1 MKTMKQFLL
10 ITFLFISVLGKAQTT
25 FLPDEIWFD
34 TGKNIYIQF
43 MLPTIY
49 QLDQYSDA
57 GRTFAQFYKKNL
69 QDQLLKYNENQK
81 ISIKLDEKNNENL
94 IQLSKESIQLAFSPP
109 VFKDN
114 DLTNL
119 QELKLIT
126 GDGIK
131 INCYFQ
137 NLNELKLYL
146 QNDWE
151 NNINLLVSE
160 VQKLPSANKR
170 KAVSLF
176 FRNTG
181 GKIGPISSEFNK
193 EVKNLDMMMLTGGI
207 GVNLFKGML
216 LPSFEGRLGLAFN
229 RKGILRNC
237 YFLNTEVISDFVN
250 ENGKLTP
257 KFGHFLDIGY
267 MRNFSNIQDRADWY
281 GFSVGYL
288 LNKNS
293 DTFDDHTWRL
303 SIHRAISKNIE
314 LVPMMYFPENF
325 SEIFPALKLKIDF

>member
-207 GVNLFKGML
+207 
-216 LPSFEGRLGLAFN
+216 
-229 RKGILRNC
+229 
-237 YFLNTEVISDFVN
+237 
-250 ENGKLTP
+250 
-257 KFGHFLDIGY
+257 
-267 MRNFSNIQDRADWY
+267 
-281 GFSVGYL
+281 
-288 LNKNS
+288 
-293 DTFDDHTWRL
+293 
-303 SIHRAISKNIE
+303 
-314 LVPMMYFPENF
+314 
-325 SEIFPALKLKIDF
+325 